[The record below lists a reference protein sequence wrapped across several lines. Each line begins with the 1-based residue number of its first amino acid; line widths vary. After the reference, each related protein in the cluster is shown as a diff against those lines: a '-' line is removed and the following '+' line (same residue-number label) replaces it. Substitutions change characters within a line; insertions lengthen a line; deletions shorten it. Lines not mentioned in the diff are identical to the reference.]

1 MDVDF
6 QILEG
11 IRKIANVID
20 NIYNKISFKYNLTSL
35 QLKIIYFLYLKKREN
50 INIKRLSIESNLTLA
65 TISKS
70 VKNLIKKGFLE
81 IYQIEDNKKEKY
93 LNLTQKSLNILTK
106 LDSEINKIIDIINKS
121 YENNNK
127 KFETI
132 EILVNIINNLLNK
145 GYITKVSMCN
155 LCVFYEEDGNY
166 CKFLSKRLDYKKIEC
181 PDFINKRYAKK
192 L

>member
-20 NIYNKISFKYNLTSL
+20 NIYNKISFKHNLTSL
-35 QLKIIYFLYLKKREN
+35 QLKIIYFLYLKKRED
-50 INIKRLSIESNLTLA
+50 INIKRLSIEFNLTLA

-70 VKNLIKKGFLE
+70 VKNLIEKGFLE

-93 LNLTQKSLNILTK
+93 LNLTQKSLTILTK
-106 LDSEINKIIDIINKS
+106 LDSEISKIIDIINKS
-121 YENNNK
+121 CENNNK

-166 CKFLSKRLDYKKIEC
+166 CKFLSKRLDHKKIEC